1 MLNNLTIFLDHWVVE
16 AWGIKAK
23 LLIDPNLLLKTT
35 LKLAK
40 GLKLTVV
47 NSYIHQFQ
55 PHGLSLILIIAESH
69 LAIHTWPEYNYMH
82 IDVVS
87 CSRKADLSKLEKS
100 LRQHLKP
107 ERLSCQKIKYN

>member
-1 MLNNLTIFLDHWVVE
+1 MLKHLAIFLDHWVVE
-16 AWGIKAK
+16 AWGIKSK
-23 LLIDPNLLLKTT
+23 LLIDPDLLLKTT

-40 GLKLTVV
+40 SLKLTVV

-55 PHGLSLILIIAESH
+55 PHGLSLVLIIAESH

-87 CSRKADLSKLEKS
+87 CSKKADLSNLEQVLKKEF
-100 LRQHLKP
+100 KP
-107 ERLSCQKIKYN
+107 EKIIIQKIEY